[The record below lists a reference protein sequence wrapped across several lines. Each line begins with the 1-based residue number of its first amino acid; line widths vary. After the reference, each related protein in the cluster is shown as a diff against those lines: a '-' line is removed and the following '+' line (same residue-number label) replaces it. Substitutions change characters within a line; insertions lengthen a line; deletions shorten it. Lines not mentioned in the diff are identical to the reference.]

1 VIGVRRRRGIVDVQ
15 QEIKA
20 KTERF
25 FDEFNEI
32 VIDDA
37 YKIKCAWFGSA
48 RKTRICAAG
57 YMMKELK
64 DQAFFGQVGVYRRP
78 PPEYLEARGQNYTRT
93 VVEALRERPSLMVLA
108 EEINA
113 LKEEENKLSGRTRL
127 LERKVERER
136 RRELLGPAILRAA
149 RDRPGRRP

>member
-1 VIGVRRRRGIVDVQ
+1 
-15 QEIKA
+15 
-20 KTERF
+20 
-25 FDEFNEI
+25 
-32 VIDDA
+32 
-37 YKIKCAWFGSA
+37 
-48 RKTRICAAG
+48 
-57 YMMKELK
+57 
-64 DQAFFGQVGVYRRP
+64 
-78 PPEYLEARGQNYTRT
+78 
-93 VVEALRERPSLMVLA
+93 MVLA